1 MNRSVAGGMA
11 ISAVFSP
18 LVAGGASQ
26 AQAPEGRASEPDA
39 LHTSGMVDIGTLQT
53 CTAHFGLTKFNSSV
67 VVFDET
73 VTGPLTP
80 APAMNAGIKPVATI
94 TFADRPPYTCILE
107 PAWTDLASFEIF
119 FTDAVELFPLGNLSR
134 YPGKPGYLLP
144 GTGLGVGSLFKLLS
158 SGCDNCFAVDGV
170 ELEMV
175 VDPLFDGNFTV
186 TFEPQTLPG
195 GSFGDINSD
204 NFEAALIALLIP
216 RIREDLP
223 QELRSAFDGLFP
235 DPNGPCV
242 DNDDVALEAAL
253 FALQKQPP
261 AVTDLTDVCNV
272 LSSLVFSEIFDL
284 QVDDGTVDVLIN
296 SGAGSIS
303 WTPSFIDAETDLP
316 ATGSSQRTGVL
327 AWTSGSLVLLGA
339 ALVTLT
345 RRRRLV

>member
-1 MNRSVAGGMA
+1 MNRSVVGGMA

-18 LVAGGASQ
+18 LVAGGTSQ

-39 LHTSGMVDIGTLQT
+39 LRTSGVVDIGTLET
-53 CTAHFGLTKFNSSV
+53 CTAHFGLTKYNSSV

-80 APAMNAGIKPVATI
+80 APAINAGITPVATI
-94 TFADRPPYTCILE
+94 TFADSSTYTCKLV

-119 FTDAVELFPLGNLSR
+119 FTDTNPLNTLGNLSR
-134 YPGKPGYLLP
+134 YPGTPVYLLP
-144 GTGLGVGSLFKLLS
+144 GSGLGLAHYFNSLY
-158 SGCDNCFAVDGV
+158 GCPTCFEVNRV

-186 TFEPQTLPG
+186 TIEPQTLPG
-195 GSFGDINSD
+195 GSFVD
-204 NFEAALIALLIP
+204 FVVLKL

-223 QELRSAFDGLFP
+223 EELRSSFDGLFTGT
-235 DPNGPCV
+235 DGSCV
-242 DNDDVALEAAL
+242 DNGDPLLKAAL

-261 AVTDLTDVCNV
+261 LVTDPSDPCEL
-272 LSSLVFSEIFDL
+272 LQPLAISEVFDW
-284 QVDDGTVDVLIN
+284 QVEDGTVDVLIN
-296 SGAGSIS
+296 SGDGSIS

-316 ATGSSQRTGVL
+316 ATGSSKRTDVL

>member
-11 ISAVFSP
+11 ITAVFSP
-18 LVAGGASQ
+18 LVAGGSSQ

-39 LHTSGMVDIGTLQT
+39 LRASGIIDIDTLQT
-53 CTAHFGLTKFNSSV
+53 CTAHFGLTKYNSSV
-67 VVFDET
+67 VQFEET

-80 APAMNAGIKPVATI
+80 APAINAGITPVATI
-94 TFADRPPYTCILE
+94 TFADSSTVTCILE
-107 PAWTDLASFEIF
+107 PAWTDLASFETF
-119 FTDAVELFPLGNLSR
+119 FTAPSPYELYADLNR

-144 GTGLGVGSLFKLLS
+144 GTGLGSAQFFNLGG
-158 SGCDNCFAVDGV
+158 GCTTTPCFEVNGV

-175 VDPLFDGNFTV
+175 VDPPFDANFTV
-186 TFEPQTLPG
+186 TIEPQTLPG
-195 GSFGDINSD
+195 GSIGDID
-204 NFEAALIALLIP
+204 GEAYFVVLGL

-223 QELRSAFDGLFP
+223 AELRSSFDGLFTGT
-235 DPNGPCV
+235 DGSCV
-242 DNDDVALEAAL
+242 DNNVEALEAAL
-253 FALQKQPP
+253 FELQEQPP
-261 AVTDLTDVCNV
+261 FVPVSTDPCAL
-272 LSSLVFSEIFDL
+272 LLPLAISEIFDK
-284 QVDDGTVDVLIN
+284 QVEDGIVDVLIN

>member
-11 ISAVFSP
+11 VSAIFSP
-18 LVAGGASQ
+18 LVAGGTSQ

-39 LHTSGMVDIGTLQT
+39 LHTSGVVDIGTLQT
-53 CTAHFGLTKFNSSV
+53 CTAHFGLTKYNSSV

-73 VTGPLTP
+73 ITGPLTP
-80 APAMNAGIKPVATI
+80 APAIDEGITPVATI
-94 TFADRPPYTCILE
+94 TFADSSTVTCILV
-107 PAWTDLASFEIF
+107 PAWTDLASFETF
-119 FTDAVELFPLGNLSR
+119 FTDTNPFNPYGNLSR
-134 YPGKPGYLLP
+134 YPGEPVYLLP
-144 GTGLGVGSLFKLLS
+144 GTGLGSAQFFSFLDE
-158 SGCDNCFAVDGV
+158 CTTTPCFEVNGV

-175 VDPLFDGNFTV
+175 VDPPFDANFTV
-186 TFEPQTLPG
+186 TIEPQTLPG
-195 GSFGDINSD
+195 GSIGDID
-204 NFEAALIALLIP
+204 GEAYFVVLGL

-223 QELRSAFDGLFP
+223 AELRLSFDGLFTGT
-235 DPNGPCV
+235 DGSCV
-242 DNDDVALEAAL
+242 DNNVEALEAAL
-253 FALQKQPP
+253 LALQKQPP
-261 AVTDLTDVCNV
+261 LVTDPSDPCEL
-272 LSSLVFSEIFDL
+272 LMPLALSEIFDK
-284 QVDDGTVDVLIN
+284 QVEDGIVDVLIN

>member
-11 ISAVFSP
+11 VSAIFSP
-18 LVAGGASQ
+18 LVAGGTSQ

-39 LHTSGMVDIGTLQT
+39 LHTSGVVDIGTLQT
-53 CTAHFGLTKFNSSV
+53 CTAHFGLTKYNSSV
-67 VVFDET
+67 VQFEET

-80 APAMNAGIKPVATI
+80 APAINEDITPVATI
-94 TFADRPPYTCILE
+94 TFADSSTVTCILV
-107 PAWTDLASFEIF
+107 PAWTDLASFETF
-119 FTDAVELFPLGNLSR
+119 FTDTNPFNPYGNLSR
-134 YPGKPGYLLP
+134 YPGEPVYLLP
-144 GTGLGVGSLFKLLS
+144 GTGLGLAHFSNSLY
-158 SGCDNCFAVDGV
+158 GCQTCFAVDGV
-170 ELEMV
+170 ELELV
-175 VDPLFDGNFTV
+175 VDPPFDANFTV

-195 GSFGDINSD
+195 GSIVDFVV
-204 NFEAALIALLIP
+204 LIS

-223 QELRSAFDGLFP
+223 EELRSSFDGLFP
-235 DPNGPCV
+235 STDGSCV
-242 DNDDVALEAAL
+242 DNDDPLLESALL
-253 FALQKQPP
+253 ALQKQPP
-261 AVTDLTDVCNV
+261 LITDPSDPCEL
-272 LSSLVFSEIFDL
+272 LVPLAISEIFDL